1 MRPIRNVAAL
11 ICAGAIVAI
20 TACNATAP
28 NPQDIGKSV
37 TISRQGT
44 SAVATIS
51 PWPLDNSIA
60 FMCLKNPGADFS
72 VDKLVPPAA
81 AGCVALDVSVAGDRL
96 TATLNSTK
104 IGLDKAAAFEAQ
116 DPWYIAFAGSRGPV
130 SVATSVLIPRP
141 AVPSDA
147 GPS

>member
-1 MRPIRNVAAL
+1 MPPIRTLAAL
-11 ICAGAIVAI
+11 IGVGALLAIV
-20 TACNATAP
+20 ACNATAP

-60 FMCLKNPGADFS
+60 FMCLKNPSPGFS
-72 VDKLVPPAA
+72 VEALVPPAA
-81 AGCVALDVSVAGDRL
+81 AGCVRLDVSVAGDRL
-96 TATLNSTK
+96 TATLDPTK

-116 DPWYIAFAGSRGPV
+116 DPWYIAFAGSRGPIA
-130 SVATSVLIPRP
+130 VATSVQLPRP
-141 AVPSDA
+141 PMPSDP

>member
-1 MRPIRNVAAL
+1 MRPFTTFATV
-11 ICAGAIVAI
+11 ICAGALLAI
-20 TACNATAP
+20 GACNSAAP

-60 FMCLKNPGADFS
+60 FMCLKNPSPGFS
-72 VDKLVPPAA
+72 VEALVPPAT
-81 AGCVALDVSVAGDRL
+81 AGCVPLGVTVAGDRL
-96 TATLNSTK
+96 TATLDPTK

-116 DPWYIAFAGSRGPV
+116 DPWYIAFAGSRGPI

-141 AVPSDA
+141 AVPSDP

>member
-1 MRPIRNVAAL
+1 MRPIRTLA
-11 ICAGAIVAI
+11 AIVGAVAI
-20 TACNATAP
+20 LAIAACNATTP

-60 FMCLKNPGADFS
+60 FMCLKNPGAGFS
-72 VDKLVPPAA
+72 VEALVPPAA
-81 AGCVALDVSVAGDRL
+81 AGCVPLGVTVAGDRL
-96 TATLNSTK
+96 TATLDPAK

-116 DPWYIAFAGSRGPV
+116 DPWYIAFAGSRGPI

-141 AVPSDA
+141 AVPSDP

>member
-1 MRPIRNVAAL
+1 MRPIRTLAAIAGAAAL
-11 ICAGAIVAI
+11 LAIA
-20 TACNATAP
+20 ACNAAVT

-37 TISRQGT
+37 TISRQGA

-51 PWPLDNSIA
+51 PWPLDNSVA

-81 AGCVALDVSVAGDRL
+81 AGCVALDVAVSGDRL
-96 TATLNSTK
+96 TATLDPTK
-104 IGLDKAAAFEAQ
+104 VGLDKAAAFEAQ

-130 SVATSVLIPRP
+130 SVATSVLVPRP
-141 AVPSDA
+141 AIPSDP